1 MGLLNS
7 VLRLSLGFMN
17 VSKNKS
23 IKAVAKQTTRH
34 LINYLE
40 DGPKIDFFE
49 ALKEYIGE
57 EKIKC
62 PIDNISSDECS
73 KWSELFILIVWKKTQ
88 EELAYDPTMGSES
101 DFWMLN
107 TTVLNELRQWEKVI
121 EARARI
127 RT

>member
-1 MGLLNS
+1 VGMGILDS

-17 VSKNKS
+17 FSKNKS
-23 IKAVAKQTTRH
+23 IKAVAKKSTRQ

-40 DGPKIDFFE
+40 EDPKIDFFE
-49 ALKEYIGE
+49 ALKDYIGG

-62 PIDNISSDECS
+62 PIDNISSDESS

-88 EELAYDPTMGSES
+88 EELAYDPTMGGEP
-101 DFWMLN
+101 DFWIVN
-107 TTVLNELRQWEKVI
+107 DTVLDELRQWEKVI
-121 EARARI
+121 KARD